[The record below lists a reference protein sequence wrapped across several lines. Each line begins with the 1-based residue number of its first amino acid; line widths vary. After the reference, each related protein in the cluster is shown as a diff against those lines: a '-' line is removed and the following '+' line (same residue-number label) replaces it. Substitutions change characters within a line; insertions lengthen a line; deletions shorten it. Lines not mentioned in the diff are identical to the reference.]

1 MDAQGDALG
10 RAVAAARDM
19 NKPGL
24 GLRSI
29 LMVVV
34 LAVLLLI
41 SCGSETTTI
50 IEKLEKPPMTLTSP
64 AFKHGEALPD
74 IYAYSGWWTQPA
86 ISPPLEWTNVPDRTS
101 CFALV
106 LYDPRADACGEYS
119 VNWFALEGAGGRGAD
134 AGSGLGGYRGIGQA
148 RGRPR
153 RFLFVLYALD
163 APVDC
168 TFLIRGPGE
177 FEQAAAGH
185 ILAKAEL
192 ACCQKRA
199 PLSIP
204 KML

>member
-1 MDAQGDALG
+1 MLLKSGL
-10 RAVAAARDM
+10 AATC
-19 NKPGL
+19 
-24 GLRSI
+24 
-29 LMVVV
+29 
-34 LAVLLLI
+34 VLL
-41 SCGSETTTI
+41 SCGSETTTV

-64 AFKHGEALPD
+64 AFKHGEVLPD
-74 IYAYSGWWTQPA
+74 VYSYSGRWSQPA
-86 ISPPLEWTNVPDRTS
+86 VSPPLEWTNAPDGTS
-101 CFALV
+101 CFVLI
-106 LYDPRADACGEYS
+106 LYDPKTDSGGGYS
-119 VNWFALEGAGGRGAD
+119 VSWFARNLPGDTRHLLEGAGSRGAD
-134 AGSGLGGYRGIGQA
+134 AGSGLVGYRGIGRA
-148 RGRPR
+148 EGRPR

-204 KML
+204 KMM